1 MARGDKPEVG
11 GLHLRRRRRLRFRG
25 ASPGRC
31 PVDERAGIMRF
42 GFHHRWHRGYDDYDR
57 YYGGYGDY
65 GDYYDAGYYTP
76 WNDWQSRTWAIQ
88 SYMD

>member
-1 MARGDKPEVG
+1 M
-11 GLHLRRRRRLRFRG
+11 RFR
-25 ASPGRC
+25 
-31 PVDERAGIMRF
+31 
-42 GFHHRWHRGYDDYDR
+42 FHHRWHRGYDDYDR